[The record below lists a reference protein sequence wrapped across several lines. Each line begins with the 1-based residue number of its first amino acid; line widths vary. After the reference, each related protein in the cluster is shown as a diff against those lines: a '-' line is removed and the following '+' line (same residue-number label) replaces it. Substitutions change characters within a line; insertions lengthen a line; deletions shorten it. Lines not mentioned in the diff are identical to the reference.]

1 MELAALAVLVA
12 SLLLTLDAG
21 KIIMMMMMMVRML
34 RRFVTARGTGC
45 IYTYMYASTFVFS
58 SFSRVGSFTRVR
70 GVRVGTHSANV
81 C

>member
-21 KIIMMMMMMVRML
+21 KMMMMMMMRML

-45 IYTYMYASTFVFS
+45 IYIHVRFDFRL
-58 SFSRVGSFTRVR
+58 FFLLKSRLVHPSE
-70 GVRVGTHSANV
+70 
-81 C
+81 